1 MNSKFAIAALAAAL
15 LALGNA
21 RAAEEESPWAGTA
34 SLGYLSSTGNT
45 ESENLNAGAT
55 ATYSVNGWVHN
66 GSLLAQGSSTAGV
79 TTGERYQ
86 AHYKL
91 DKDLNEK
98 TYMFGRLSYDKDRF
112 SGFDNTM
119 SGTVGL
125 GRRFIESEKH
135 LLKGEAG
142 AGSRRQELDDGS
154 TVQNVIFLGNL
165 DYRYIISETS
175 EFTQTLLVEMG
186 EDNNYTE
193 SVTKLK
199 ANIVGSLA
207 LALSYTV
214 KNNSKPPVGFEK
226 TDTFTAIG
234 LEYKF

>member
-15 LALGNA
+15 LTMGNA

-45 ESENLNAGAT
+45 EAESLNAQAT

-66 GSLLAQGSSTAGV
+66 GFVSAQGSSTAGE

-86 AHYKL
+86 AQYKL
-91 DKDLNEK
+91 DKDLSEK

-125 GRRFIESEKH
+125 GRRFVETEKH

-142 AGSRRQELDDGS
+142 AGSRRQELDDG
-154 TVQNVIFLGNL
+154 TTIQNVIFMGNL
-165 DYRYIISETS
+165 DYRYTISENS

-186 EDNNYTE
+186 EDNNFTE

-207 LALSYTV
+207 LALSFTV
-214 KNNSKPPVGFEK
+214 KNNSNPPAGFEK